1 MDKNIK
7 SDPTTIKETKMKEK
21 QNLSGV
27 IQEVVDEV
35 IIAKA
40 TLGIE
45 TIKIFRVVM
54 MHTDKNPISTTI
66 VTMEKIPMDAE
77 TLEASVA
84 EVQEVVLDKT
94 KIGKARDQ
102 SSTNKMTTQRVTKKK
117 YISHKSNTTLWSK
130 SKIM

>member
-102 SSTNKMTTQRVTKKK
+102 SSTNKMTTYRVTKKK

>member
-102 SSTNKMTTQRVTKKK
+102 SSTNKMTT
-117 YISHKSNTTLWSK
+117 
-130 SKIM
+130 